1 MENRYRYGQRVYYV
15 PKYDQRLARY
25 VPITRLH
32 LSLNPPMVVLA
43 YHISIAPRLDK
54 WGNVARDRVG
64 TYWISK
70 EAYEAHCAR
79 PSAWQRLTAWAHGAF
94 EKIAETCPKQEP
106 AFSKQ
111 SNLSTALYRPTNQS
125 SEG

>member
-1 MENRYRYGQRVYYV
+1 MENRYRYGQYVYYV

-43 YHISIAPRLDK
+43 HHLVIAPRLDK
-54 WGNVARDRVG
+54 RGNVASDRVG

-70 EAYEAHCAR
+70 EAYEAHRAR
-79 PSAWQRLTAWAHGAF
+79 PSVWQRFSAWRRGAF
-94 EKIAETCPKQEP
+94 EKIAYASPQ
-106 AFSKQ
+106 
-111 SNLSTALYRPTNQS
+111 
-125 SEG
+125 